1 MPSRCTANAAA
12 SKAARPP
19 ARLVAGSVIRPG
31 GMGGLCAFVGATV
44 GSGVGWW
51 LGTPGGLMWEYLLS
65 VVGTAVGVWL
75 GRRFAA
81 RYFD

>member
-1 MPSRCTANAAA
+1 MNGAAP
-12 SKAARPP
+12 KVARPA
-19 ARLVAGSVIRPG
+19 ARLVAGSMIESGR
-31 GMGGLCAFVGATV
+31 MSGLCAFVGATV

-51 LGTPGGLMWEYLLS
+51 LGSPGGLMGEYLLS

-81 RYFD
+81 RYFE